1 MSTSTPDTPA
11 LAVHGYRTDSAYPDY
26 FHREI
31 MPLWLRS
38 ALQALGRR
46 APDLYQ
52 PFTWLEL
59 GCGTG
64 VSAVIAAATH
74 PQGRFIGVDINAA
87 AIAQAQALAKAAG
100 LRNVQFICA
109 SFDEAL
115 NNSAHALPACD
126 FIVSHG
132 VYSWVS
138 PGNRRVMQQLVQRL
152 LQPGGVLYVA
162 YMSQPGSA
170 SMAAAQKLAQL
181 YARSQAAD
189 TIAQTHQALDLL
201 QRTAQ
206 AGTGYFAEHARMGSA
221 VDQLARMD
229 ERYVA
234 HEFLNTHWDSLHVA
248 DVIADMQALD
258 CDFIGSATL
267 LENVDSASLPASA
280 QPLFQ
285 ELLRQGSHCALLETF
300 KDIARNQNQRRDL
313 YQRQHPQGNTLNEQS
328 HRQQLL
334 AQHVCLLPHA
344 PDLQTPLGPHLTL
357 DTRIGPVEMPMAH
370 MQPLLQALQ
379 QGPCTYAQLLSIPLY
394 GRQPGLVSQLLQLL
408 CWVGWLQF
416 LHVQTPGA
424 DDLRRTAAL
433 NQALAQH
440 PCGQPPQIYVAAAA
454 AGTAIPAPSS
464 QLSAQQRQRLSW
476 LGMASTLL

>member
-1 MSTSTPDTPA
+1 MTTSNAPLSDY
-11 LAVHGYRTDSAYPDY
+11 VQDVVYPDH

-31 MPLWLRS
+31 MPLWLCS

-46 APDLYQ
+46 APDLCQ

-74 PQGRFIGVDINAA
+74 PQGTFIGIDINAA
-87 AIAQAQALAKAAG
+87 AIVQAQALAQAAG

-109 SFDEAL
+109 SFEEAL
-115 NNSAHALPACD
+115 NDPAHVLPACE
-126 FIVSHG
+126 FVVSHG

-138 PGNRRVMQQLVQRL
+138 PEIRRVMQQLVQRL
-152 LQPGGVLYVA
+152 LKPGGVLYMA

-181 YARSQAAD
+181 YASSHALD
-189 TIAQTHQALDLL
+189 TIAQTHQALNLL

-206 AGTGYFAEHARMGSA
+206 AGTGYFAEHARMTSA

-234 HEFLNTHWDSLHVA
+234 HEFLNVHWDSLHVA
-248 DVIADMQALD
+248 DVMADMQSVD

-267 LENVDSASLPASA
+267 LENVDGASLPVGA
-280 QPLFQ
+280 QALFQ
-285 ELLRQGSHCALLETF
+285 ELLRQGNHCALLETF

-313 YQRQHPQGNTLNEQS
+313 YQRQHPQGNTLNAQT

-334 AQHVCLLPHA
+334 AQRVCLLPHA
-344 PDLQTPLGPHLTL
+344 PDLQTPLGAHLTL
-357 DTRIGPVEMPMAH
+357 DTRIGPVEMPMEH
-370 MQPLLQALQ
+370 VQPLLQLLQ
-379 QGPCTYAQLLSIPLY
+379 QGPCTYTQLLSIPLY

-408 CWVGWLQF
+408 CWAGWLQF
-416 LHVQTPGA
+416 LHVDAPDSDSLQ
-424 DDLRRTAAL
+424 RTTAL
-433 NQALAQH
+433 NQALAQR
-440 PCGQPPQIYVAAAA
+440 PCGQPGQTYAAAVA
-454 AGTAIPAPSS
+454 AGTAIPVP
-464 QLSAQQRQRLSW
+464 LVPLTAQQRQRMSW
-476 LGMASTLL
+476 LGMSSTLP